1 MKCEMTNLF
10 LTFVLGALL
19 VFGVWFALQTIF
31 HMHDFRS
38 LQTQAIMDQG
48 NMNRMNLLL
57 NDAAEYSKTHPDI
70 KPILQPFEKPVAH

>member
-10 LTFVLGALL
+10 LTFVLGALVL
-19 VFGVWFALQTIF
+19 LGVVFALQVIF
-31 HMHDFRS
+31 HTREFRS
-38 LQTQAIMDQG
+38 LQVNAIMDQG
-48 NMNRMNLLL
+48 NINRMNLLL

>member
-10 LTFVLGALL
+10 LTFVLGVLL
-19 VFGVWFALQTIF
+19 VLDVFFAVRTIF

-38 LQTQAIMDQG
+38 LQVSAIMDQG

-70 KPILQPFEKPVAH
+70 KPILQPF